1 MTNLLKREKPK
12 GLYVLGTM
20 YPDATGG
27 MEIFNYYFLKYQL
40 NDLRKDGFYWTT
52 NNLQG
57 FENDHLKVRRIR
69 PISIFYPLQ
78 LFVSFLKHG
87 HRISYVYMSYART
100 PWVLP
105 FFYAIIFRL
114 FNKPYFVT
122 IHSGGTPVWKPAF
135 TYRYFFKNAKA
146 LVGVSRSICQE
157 YSSHLSGKKI
167 HFIPPLIPF
176 EHAKKTKDQLK
187 AGFGLSADCK
197 VLLYVGSLKGMKNPD
212 KVLKAFSLLK
222 EMGKL
227 DAGLKLVLVGGGEM
241 MDELKSF
248 ANENKLSTNVY
259 FSGLVKR
266 ELIPDF
272 FGMADYYIISSD
284 YEGTSISL
292 LEAMFNKLPIIGAD
306 SPGITEILQ
315 ANQNALLYS
324 AHNIERLADCILKIT
339 TDLLIANRLAEK
351 ANKDFVEKY
360 SYTIMIEKYEELFN
374 NRLL

>member
-1 MTNLLKREKPK
+1 MMNLLKQGKPK

-27 MEIFNYYFLKYQL
+27 MEIFNYYFLKYEL
-40 NDLRKDGFYWTT
+40 NDLRKEGYYWTT
-52 NNLQG
+52 NNLEG
-57 FENDHLKVRRIR
+57 FENDHLKVLRIR

-78 LFVSFLKHG
+78 LFASFLKHG
-87 HRISYVYMSYART
+87 RSIGYVYMSYART

-114 FNKPYFVT
+114 FKKPYFIT

-135 TYRYFFKNAKA
+135 MYRYFFRNAKA
-146 LVGVSRSICQE
+146 LVGVSRSICEE
-157 YSSHLSGKKI
+157 YSSNLSGKKV

-176 EHAKKTKDQLK
+176 EHSKKTKEQLK
-187 AGFGLSADCK
+187 SEFGLSPDSK

-212 KVLKAFSLLK
+212 KVLRAFCLLR

-227 DAGLKLVLVGGGEM
+227 DKGLILILAGAGDM

-248 ANENKLSTNVY
+248 AKENNLTNIVY
-259 FSGLVKR
+259 MPGLIRR

-292 LEAMFNKLPIIGAD
+292 LEAMFNKLPIIGAN
-306 SPGITEILQ
+306 SPGINEILQ

-324 AHNIERLADCILKIT
+324 AHDIEKLADCIIKIT
-339 TDLLIANRLAEK
+339 SDQLIANTLAER

-360 SYTIMIEKYEELFN
+360 SYLKMIEKYEELFN